1 VDTRIVWASLL
12 LGAATVPAEA
22 QQTTL
27 NNRVIAG
34 LPSKY
39 IPPTCG
45 MKGGHFKVSS
55 GATYL
60 KTGIETEVP
69 ENRSRALSSGQ
80 KVILEAINQNGQ
92 EKNPAAWYYLGRIY
106 LQQGDIVAA
115 DTAFTK
121 AEALAPACKKD
132 ITDVR
137 YSGWV
142 PLVNAGITFSKAQN
156 DDSALVL
163 YRQANTI
170 YRDKPSAFLAAAVIL
185 ANKKM
190 DDSAIVYLQKAADIA
205 SAANMTEDRNQAT
218 FNLAAVLQRQNRN
231 DEAIAALERYL
242 GWVPKDV
249 EAKKALATLYRA
261 TGKTDK
267 AKALEQELL
276 ATPGAGAG
284 AGGAAAVGSEDVNN
298 IGVNLYNEKK
308 YPEAAAAFE
317 KAVAAEPYNRDALSN
332 LSNTYLALKNGP
344 KLTTTAERLVAIEPL
359 SENSLKLLGEGNR
372 QSKKIDKAVKVAEQV
387 LALPVNVEV
396 TTFAPTGAGAKLT
409 ATATGRAAQTAAG
422 KPVPGA
428 PMVLVFEFLD
438 PKGTPVTT
446 QEAQIPALASG
457 ATHEIKLDAQGAG
470 IRAWRY
476 KRK

>member
-1 VDTRIVWASLL
+1 M
-12 LGAATVPAEA
+12 A
-22 QQTTL
+22 QQTTV
-27 NNRVIAG
+27 NDRVLAG
-34 LPSKY
+34 LPTKY
-39 IPPTCG
+39 IAPSCG
-45 MKGGHFKVSS
+45 MKAGHFKVSS

-60 KTGIETEVP
+60 KTGIETAIP
-69 ENRSRALSSGQ
+69 ANRARALSSGQ
-80 KVILEAINQNGQ
+80 KVLLEAIQQNGQ

-106 LQQGDIVAA
+106 LQQGDIVGA

-121 AEALAPACKKD
+121 AEALGPASKKD

-137 YSGWV
+137 YGAWV
-142 PLVNAGITFSKAQN
+142 PLVNAGINFAKAQKN
-156 DDSALVL
+156 DSALAL

-170 YRDKPSAFLAAAVIL
+170 YRDKPSGFLAAAVIL
-185 ANKKM
+185 ATNKI
-190 DDSAIVYLQKAADIA
+190 DDSAVVYFQKAADIA
-205 SAANMTEDRNQAT
+205 AAANMTEDRNQAT

-231 DEAIAALERYL
+231 DEAIATLERYL
-242 GWVPKDV
+242 GWVPGDV
-249 EAKKALATLYRA
+249 EAKKALAALYRT

-267 AKALEQELL
+267 AKVLEQELL

-284 AGGAAAVGSEDVNN
+284 AGGGAAVGTEDVNN

-344 KLTTTAERLVAIEPL
+344 KLTATAQRLVAIEPL

-372 QSKKIDKAVKVAEQV
+372 QSKKIDNAVKIAEQV

-396 TTFAPTGAGAKLT
+396 TAFAPTGAGATLT
-409 ATATGRAAQTAAG
+409 ATATGRAAQTPAG
-422 KPVPGA
+422 KPLPGA

-438 PKGTPVTT
+438 QKGTPVTT
-446 QEAQIPALASG
+446 QEAQVPALAAG
-457 ATHEIKLDAQGAG
+457 ATHEIKLDAKGAG
-470 IRAWRY
+470 IGAWRY

>member
-1 VDTRIVWASLL
+1 VNTRIVWASLL

-22 QQTTL
+22 QQPTL

-45 MKGGHFKVSS
+45 MKAGHFKVSS

-69 ENRSRALSSGQ
+69 ENRIRALGSGQ

-92 EKNPAAWYYLGRIY
+92 GKNPAAWYYLGRIY
-106 LQQGDIVAA
+106 LQQGDLVGA

-137 YSGWV
+137 YTGWV

-156 DDSALVL
+156 NDSALAL

-205 SAANMTEDRNQAT
+205 TAANMTEDRNQAT

-276 ATPGAGAG
+276 STPGAGAG
-284 AGGAAAVGSEDVNN
+284 AGGAAVGTEDVNN

-344 KLTTTAERLVAIEPL
+344 KLTATAERLVAIEPL

-396 TTFAPTGAGAKLT
+396 TTFAPTGSGAKLT

-422 KPVPGA
+422 NPVPGA
-428 PMVLVFEFLD
+428 PIVLVFEFLD
-438 PKGTPVTT
+438 SKGTPVTT
-446 QEAQIPALASG
+446 QEAPIPALASG